1 MIKHQ
6 VCQKS
11 SKAINKSFD
20 DWRVFNFCSMTT
32 PSSVGYF
39 IEYFF
44 VFEQCVCWLRKLS
57 THSIGIVFVYF
68 VRPAEVVLKKCKKK
82 PFSRELYGRCLSKIL
97 GIFASFWTPT
107 FLKLACLSTQLSSW
121 CNSVGNMFW
130 HDDNKNTKNAKN
142 SRKYYKK
149 LNESP
154 WWVLYSKLLGCWN
167 LRMA

>member
-1 MIKHQ
+1 MIYNECHCNFCHYYHNISLKVVPKMIKHQ

-20 DWRVFNFCSMTT
+20 DWRVFKLCSTTT

-82 PFSRELYGRCLSKIL
+82 PLFARIIRQMPVQDSRDFCIVFELTRFS
-97 GIFASFWTPT
+97 
-107 FLKLACLSTQLSSW
+107 
-121 CNSVGNMFW
+121 N
-130 HDDNKNTKNAKN
+130 
-142 SRKYYKK
+142 
-149 LNESP
+149 
-154 WWVLYSKLLGCWN
+154 
-167 LRMA
+167 

>member
-20 DWRVFNFCSMTT
+20 DWRVFKLCSTTT

-97 GIFASFWTPT
+97 GIFASFLNSHVSQISMPPGGTVAP
-107 FLKLACLSTQLSSW
+107 LAT
-121 CNSVGNMFW
+121 
-130 HDDNKNTKNAKN
+130 
-142 SRKYYKK
+142 
-149 LNESP
+149 
-154 WWVLYSKLLGCWN
+154 WWEKIV
-167 LRMA
+167 